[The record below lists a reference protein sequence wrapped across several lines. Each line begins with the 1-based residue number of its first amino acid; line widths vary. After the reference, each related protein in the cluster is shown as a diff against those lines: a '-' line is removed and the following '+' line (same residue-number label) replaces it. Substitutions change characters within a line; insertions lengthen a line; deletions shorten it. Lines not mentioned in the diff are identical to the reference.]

1 MENKIC
7 AKNITELSVIT
18 LMNGKK
24 TRVALKNEDGTFTI
38 KTMSVLTQ
46 YLNPNNDRKKII

>member
-24 TRVALKNEDGTFTI
+24 TRVALKNEDDLV
-38 KTMSVLTQ
+38 KDVMALKAV
-46 YLNPNNDRKKII
+46 YLKD